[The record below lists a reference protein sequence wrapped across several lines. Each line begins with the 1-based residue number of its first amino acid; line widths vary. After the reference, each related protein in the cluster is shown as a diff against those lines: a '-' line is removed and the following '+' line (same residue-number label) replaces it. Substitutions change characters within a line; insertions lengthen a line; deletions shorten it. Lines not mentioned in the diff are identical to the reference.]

1 MKQKLFV
8 PPTAPVVVIQFE
20 LEASTTV
27 NILVKFKLDLK
38 PMWPAGLGGQFMYW
52 DDELSAFVI
61 GEPTWKNVAI
71 IGARGA
77 TPYRGYP
84 AHQLPERG
92 GQFEI
97 SIQSGDTR
105 TVMVTAGNKGWKQV
119 SDNYK
124 SIWDS
129 VDELYQT
136 TKDYWKKLLEE
147 YVVVETPDNDF
158 NRAIEWYDDNGNRS
172 R

>member
-1 MKQKLFV
+1 
-8 PPTAPVVVIQFE
+8 
-20 LEASTTV
+20 
-27 NILVKFKLDLK
+27 
-38 PMWPAGLGGQFMYW
+38 
-52 DDELSAFVI
+52 
-61 GEPTWKNVAI
+61 
-71 IGARGA
+71 
-77 TPYRGYP
+77 
-84 AHQLPERG
+84 
-92 GQFEI
+92 
-97 SIQSGDTR
+97 
-105 TVMVTAGNKGWKQV
+105 MVTAGNKGWKQV